1 MTWAREYYEAGYAQR
16 WTLGPPSP
24 ETREDAEALASV
36 LRLRGQDRVLD
47 VGCGHGRHAVA
58 LAQRGVRVVGV
69 DFASALL
76 SRATDLAASLGVE
89 VDWVRADMRR
99 LPIRSASMNA
109 VVSLDAF
116 GFFDSDGE
124 NEAAL
129 REVRRVL
136 APGGRVLLKVA
147 NAEPMVADFRTAD
160 RESRGDS
167 TIEITRSLLSGP
179 PRLVEHLVI
188 QSPQGSGTFERRQRI
203 YSAAELRET
212 IKAAGLQPGAVTATI
227 SGAPFDLRRSPSIVL
242 VAERAGACQ
251 PHL

>member
-1 MTWAREYYEAGYAQR
+1 MTWAQEYYEEGYARR

-24 ETREDAEALASV
+24 ETRVDADALASV
-36 LRLRGQDRVLD
+36 LRLRGEARVLD
-47 VGCGHGRHAVA
+47 VGCGHGRHAVT
-58 LAQRGVRVVGV
+58 LAQLGVRVVGV

-89 VDWVRADMRR
+89 VDWVRADMRQ
-99 LPIRSASMNA
+99 LPIHSTSMNA

-116 GFFDSDGE
+116 GFFDSEGE
-124 NEAAL
+124 NEAVL
-129 REVRRVL
+129 REL
-136 APGGRVLLKVA
+136 GRVLTPRGRAILKVA
-147 NAEPMVADFRTAD
+147 NAEPIVAGFRSSD

-188 QSPQGSGTFERRQRI
+188 QSPQGSGRFERRQRI

-227 SGAPFDLRRSPSIVL
+227 SGAPFDPRRSPSIVL
-242 VAERAGACQ
+242 VAERAAG
-251 PHL
+251 